1 MKCSLS
7 GCLTIEFPLLIRL
20 LFLLIFSSP
29 LAAIEDSYLKA
40 PVAPKVPY
48 TIKQH
53 EQTRIDEYHWLRDE
67 NWKKIVA
74 GELDFKNPDILA
86 YLNAENAY
94 KEAHMES
101 TRGVQEVLYQEIL
114 SRIKEDY
121 QSWPVKKGDY
131 FYYYREEKGKNYP
144 IYCRREGSMEAP
156 ESVYMDVNKEAQGK
170 ELYLF
175 GPSVPNRANTFLAY
189 GYNLTGSLDRTVR
202 VRNLETGEDSR
213 WSFPNSTG
221 SLLWLDDEHLLV
233 VERDEHAR
241 GKNVYKINIK
251 QGPEK
256 KQLVFSKP
264 EAFDNMFLGL
274 SQTND
279 RQYLMLELSSGSS
292 QVLYVSLRSAVDFK
306 QFAEGKD
313 DVLYKLEHFK
323 NDFYILTNKGGANNF
338 QLFKTPV
345 NRWEQDAWQLVQQ
358 ESKTIS
364 LSSVTF
370 YNRFMVTEQRNNE
383 RALDEIV
390 VRDMESNKTHT
401 VSMPDAA
408 YDLTFSGD
416 WDHNATQVRLDY
428 SSPIRPASVLE
439 LDLPTA
445 QTNTLYTRETPN
457 FDGQQYEVKREF
469 ATARD
474 GARVPVSIV
483 HKKGLKTDGTH
494 PVFLYGYGS
503 YGYGMPDLF
512 VSKIFSLVDRGFV
525 FAVAHVRG
533 GDEKGF
539 QWYLDGKMRHKMNTF
554 WDFIDVTEHLIAE
567 GYTRKGRVAINGG
580 SAGGLLV
587 GAVTNMRPELFGCVV
602 AHVPFVDVIN
612 TISDASL
619 PLTPPEWEEWGNPI
633 TSAGDFNYIMQY
645 SPYDNV
651 TAKKYPPMLFN
662 SGISDEQVTYWEP
675 AKMVARLRAT
685 KTDENLLLLN
695 MKMHAGHA
703 GASKRY
709 EWIEDEAFNYAFVL
723 RCFGMQ

>member
-1 MKCSLS
+1 
-7 GCLTIEFPLLIRL
+7 
-20 LFLLIFSSP
+20 
-29 LAAIEDSYLKA
+29 
-40 PVAPKVPY
+40 
-48 TIKQH
+48 
-53 EQTRIDEYHWLRDE
+53 
-67 NWKKIVA
+67 
-74 GELDFKNPDILA
+74 
-86 YLNAENAY
+86 
-94 KEAHMES
+94 
-101 TRGVQEVLYQEIL
+101 
-114 SRIKEDY
+114 
-121 QSWPVKKGDY
+121 
-131 FYYYREEKGKNYP
+131 
-144 IYCRREGSMEAP
+144 
-156 ESVYMDVNKEAQGK
+156 
-170 ELYLF
+170 
-175 GPSVPNRANTFLAY
+175 
-189 GYNLTGSLDRTVR
+189 
-202 VRNLETGEDSR
+202 
-213 WSFPNSTG
+213 
-221 SLLWLDDEHLLV
+221 
-233 VERDEHAR
+233 
-241 GKNVYKINIK
+241 
-251 QGPEK
+251 
-256 KQLVFSKP
+256 
-264 EAFDNMFLGL
+264 
-274 SQTND
+274 
-279 RQYLMLELSSGSS
+279 MLELSSGSS

-338 QLFKTPV
+338 QVFKTPV

-364 LSSVTF
+364 LSGVTF

-445 QTNTLYTRETPN
+445 QTKTLYTRETPN

-503 YGYGMPDLF
+503 YGYGIPDLF

-709 EWIEDEAFNYAFVL
+709 EWIEDEAFDYAFVL

>member
-364 LSSVTF
+364 LSNVTF

-445 QTNTLYTRETPN
+445 QTKTLYTRETPN

-474 GARVPVSIV
+474 GAQVPVSIV

-503 YGYGMPDLF
+503 YGYGIPDLF

-554 WDFIDVTEHLIAE
+554 WDFIDVTEHLIAQ

-709 EWIEDEAFNYAFVL
+709 EWIEDEAFDYAFVL

>member
-338 QLFKTPV
+338 QVFKTPV

-416 WDHNATQVRLDY
+416 WDHNATRVRLDY

-445 QTNTLYTRETPN
+445 QTKTLYTRETPN

-503 YGYGMPDLF
+503 YGYGIPDLF

-709 EWIEDEAFNYAFVL
+709 EWIEDEAFDYAFVL

>member
-445 QTNTLYTRETPN
+445 QTKTLYTRETPN

-503 YGYGMPDLF
+503 YGYGIPDLF

-554 WDFIDVTEHLIAE
+554 WDFIDVTEHLIAQ

-709 EWIEDEAFNYAFVL
+709 EWIEDEAFDYAFVL